1 MNTVYIDFI
10 EIGDMEDFF
19 DQLKEKLKLPETFGD
34 NLDALY
40 DSITG
45 SVELPLH
52 IEFVNMS
59 VEQLED
65 FEDLLTTLED
75 ADEELEDFS
84 FSYYLEQ
91 YEDEE
96 EDEDSE

>member
-1 MNTVYIDFI
+1 MKEVYIDFTD
-10 EIGDMEDFF
+10 IGDYEDFYS
-19 DQLKEKLKLPETFGD
+19 QLKSKLDLPEYFGN
-34 NLDALY
+34 NLDALF

-45 SVELPLH
+45 FVELPLH

-59 VEQLED
+59 VDQLET

-75 ADEELEDFS
+75 ADDELEDFS
-84 FSYYLEQ
+84 FAYYLEQ

-96 EDEDSE
+96 